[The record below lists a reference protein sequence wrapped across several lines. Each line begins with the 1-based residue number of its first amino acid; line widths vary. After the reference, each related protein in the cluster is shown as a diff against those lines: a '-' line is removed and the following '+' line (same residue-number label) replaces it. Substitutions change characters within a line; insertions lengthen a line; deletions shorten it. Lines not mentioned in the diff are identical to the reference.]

1 MGFFPNYGSRFSGG
15 QKRRFAGR
23 FSQAYRELASGPE
36 DRYTPAMSFLR
47 LALVVFLCLTIG
59 ALLGAYAV
67 DEAGGEP
74 LLGAILG
81 SLAGVIVALVATGEM
96 PNGWLNR
103 FLPPH
108 EDESAE
114 SI

>member
-47 LALVVFLCLTIG
+47 LALVLSLCLTLG

-67 DEAGGEP
+67 DLLGGEL
-74 LLGAILG
+74 LLGAIVG
-81 SLAGVIVALVATGEM
+81 SLAGVVVALTASGELS
-96 PNGWLNR
+96 NRWLNGI
-103 FLPPH
+103 LPPH

-114 SI
+114 SM